1 MTATSRDGWN
11 HNTHYHDRL
20 LRAVPRPCRRAL
32 DVGCGVGQFARVLA
46 GVANTVDALDAD
58 AAVIRDARARST
70 DAPNVRFV
78 HADFMTWTAD
88 EPYDFV
94 SLVAS
99 LHHLPFA
106 AALTKSAELLRPGG
120 VLVVLG
126 LDRARSI
133 FHAAARSLPAYPV
146 SRYYRLRRGEAPV
159 GAPIQEPTMTLGEIR
174 EQAAAVLSGAVVQ
187 RHLLWRYSLEWTK
200 PPSRRS

>member
-78 HADFMTWTAD
+78 HADFMTWSAD

-106 AALTKSAELLRPGG
+106 AALTTVPVAIM
-120 VLVVLG
+120 VVYLTIAYKLG
-126 LDRARSI
+126 A
-133 FHAAARSLPAYPV
+133 F
-146 SRYYRLRRGEAPV
+146 EA
-159 GAPIQEPTMTLGEIR
+159 L
-174 EQAAAVLSGAVVQ
+174 
-187 RHLLWRYSLEWTK
+187 
-200 PPSRRS
+200 